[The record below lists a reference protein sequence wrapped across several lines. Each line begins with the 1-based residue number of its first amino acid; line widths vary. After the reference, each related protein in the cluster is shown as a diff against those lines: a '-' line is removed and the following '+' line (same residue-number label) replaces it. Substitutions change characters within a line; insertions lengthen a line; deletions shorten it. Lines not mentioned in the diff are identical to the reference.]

1 MDNRYDVIIVG
12 GGILGTFHAYHAQ
25 EIGLK
30 VCLVEKDA
38 YPKGAT
44 TQNFGQVVPS
54 GMNTKWQKYGR
65 QSLRIY
71 KEIQSQFD
79 ISIRQNG
86 TVYLASNE
94 EEEQLLVEL
103 RAINNSNDYAS
114 KMLTKNEC
122 LERYPGLRK
131 DYVTAGLFF
140 PEEVTVEPRTM
151 IHRLQE
157 FLRVQKG
164 MEIKMGFSVISCE
177 RNGDW
182 VRVES
187 ATGEELWSKKVII
200 CNGNDFKNLYPEVFA
215 DSDLEVSKLQMM
227 QTKPQGNYELK
238 GSILTGWS
246 IRRYEAFHE
255 CSSFAQIKQNEP
267 EESLQKQ
274 WGVHILFKQA
284 ADGSVILGDSHQYAD
299 AVQIEDLG
307 YDLDM
312 DIDNFMLEE
321 AQKIIQLPTYEIQKR
336 WYGMYSQCKN
346 SDLFQKTIDDHIH
359 IVTGIGGKGMT
370 GSAGFSKKNIA
381 TIFNTQK
388 INL

>member
-1 MDNRYDVIIVG
+1 MDNKFDAVIVG
-12 GGILGTFHAYHAQ
+12 GGILGTFHAYHAL
-25 EIGLK
+25 ELGLK

-38 YPKGAT
+38 FPKGAT

-54 GMNTKWQKYGR
+54 GMNTKWQKFGR
-65 QSLRIY
+65 ESLRIY
-71 KEIQSQFD
+71 KKIQSQFD

-94 EEEQLLVEL
+94 EEERLLVEL
-103 RAINNSNDYAS
+103 RAINSGNDYES
-114 KMLTKNEC
+114 RMLTKEEC
-122 LERYPGLRK
+122 LEHYPGLRSE
-131 DYVTAGLFF
+131 YVRAGLFF

-151 IHRLQE
+151 IHKLQE
-157 FLRVQKG
+157 YLVARKDLDLKFD
-164 MEIKMGFSVISCE
+164 FSVVSCE
-177 RNGDW
+177 SNGEW
-182 VRVES
+182 VSVQN
-187 ATGEELWSKKVII
+187 TKSKEVFGRKVII
-200 CNGNDFKNLYPEVFA
+200 CNGADFKNLYPETFA
-215 DSDLEVSKLQMM
+215 SSDLEVSKLQMM
-227 QTKPQGNYELK
+227 QTKPQKNYHLK

-255 CSSFAQIKQNEP
+255 CPSYEGIKTNEP
-267 EESLQKQ
+267 KESLQRK

-284 ADGSVILGDSHQYAD
+284 NDGSVILGDSHQYAD
-299 AVQIEDLG
+299 VARIEDLG

-312 DIDNFMLEE
+312 DIDDFMIEE
-321 AQKIIQLPTYEIQKR
+321 AKKIIDLPTYQIQKR

-346 SDLFQKTIDDHIH
+346 SDIFQKTMDHNIH

-381 TIFNTQK
+381 TIFNKQK